1 MKERTKVLKD
11 LDQRRREDEGFT
23 LIELMVVVLIMGILM
38 AIAIPTFLSTRGAA
52 YDATA
57 KSNAT
62 NAFTGEKAY
71 YQDNQVFLDL
81 AVSGGATMDNSL
93 PWANAAVPTSGT
105 VTADA
110 YTYNAGT
117 WTADKGAGNTANAV
131 VIMALAKSSDNCF
144 YIADAEDTSG
154 ATPVVI
160 LGYAETS
167 GGCGAPAAFPTAAQ
181 VTANAG
187 KGAGANIVALGT
199 GLAGTD
205 WFPNW

>member
-81 AVSGGATMDNSL
+81 SVSGGTTMDNSL
-93 PWANAAVPTSGT
+93 PWANGAVPASGT

-110 YTYNAGT
+110 YNEAAGVY
-117 WTADKGAGNTANAV
+117 TAQSGAGKTGNAV
-131 VIMALAKSSDNCF
+131 LIMAEAKSSDNCF
-144 YIADAEDTSG
+144 YISDTEDTSG
-154 ATPVVI
+154 ATPVII
-160 LGYAETS
+160 LGYAESS
-167 GGCGAPAAFPTAAQ
+167 GGCAAPAFPTAALLNA
-181 VTANAG
+181 TGNAG
-187 KGAGANIVALGT
+187 AHIVAGAP
-199 GLAGTD
+199 TD
-205 WFPNW
+205 ADWYPSW